1 MPNHFWVI
9 FASGFLA
16 RCSMYSYQAGEVV
29 CLKSGGPDMTIE
41 SVQSGSALDTGIVT
55 CVWFVDKTLYRT
67 SLPVSALTSAMW
79 PVAA

>member
-1 MPNHFWVI
+1 MQ
-9 FASGFLA
+9 
-16 RCSMYSYQAGEVV
+16 SYQPGDVV

-41 SVQSGSALDTGIVT
+41 AVQQIGDTASVT

-67 SLPVSALTSAMW
+67 DLPISALTDAMW

>member
-1 MPNHFWVI
+1 MH
-9 FASGFLA
+9 
-16 RCSMYSYQAGEVV
+16 SYQPGDVV

-41 SVQSGSALDTGIVT
+41 SVQTGDVTIVT

-67 SLPVSALTSAMW
+67 ELPVSALTGAMW

>member
-1 MPNHFWVI
+1 MH
-9 FASGFLA
+9 
-16 RCSMYSYQAGEVV
+16 SYQAGEVV

-41 SVQSGSALDTGIVT
+41 AVQIDPVSNVETVI

-67 SLPVSALTSAMW
+67 TLPVSALTCAMW

>member
-1 MPNHFWVI
+1 MH
-9 FASGFLA
+9 
-16 RCSMYSYQAGEVV
+16 SYQAGEVV
-29 CLKSGGPDMTIE
+29 CLKSCGPDMTIE
-41 SVQSGSALDTGIVT
+41 SVQPGAASDTGIVT

>member
-1 MPNHFWVI
+1 MH
-9 FASGFLA
+9 
-16 RCSMYSYQAGEVV
+16 SYQAGEVV

-41 SVQSGSALDTGIVT
+41 SVQPSAASDGGVVT